1 MVNASFWSQGEMGQ
15 VGGSAGGK
23 IWYTLLI
30 FSCKENRG
38 ENFMSDFGK
47 SHDMEATINE
57 LVLLQS
63 KGLQVEW

>member
-1 MVNASFWSQGEMGQ
+1 
-15 VGGSAGGK
+15 
-23 IWYTLLI
+23 
-30 FSCKENRG
+30 
-38 ENFMSDFGK
+38 MSDFGK